1 MKRFYTKLNSML
13 DKQNVEMKDLSH
25 RQGCIFRESKIF
37 PKAKHTQK
45 RVLDDVEN
53 DYEFISE

>member
-1 MKRFYTKLNSML
+1 ML